1 MRKKINDYV
10 NYALAYGELDRLTGR
25 EIITERITTQCYTLE
40 NLRFWGIDR
49 SRFYTDMEVKFSLD
63 TPEHIYYWKGMLRC
77 FCEFDADFKCE
88 IMGIHPTMKTIPL
101 VAYPMSL
108 SSQENSIVLDVFGG
122 SGTTLMAAERL
133 NRICC
138 TIELDPKYA
147 SAIVRRFIAA
157 KQGTDEIFVIRNGE
171 KLPCTDVYTPTE
183 DDLAFKEDSVNRE

>member
-1 MRKKINDYV
+1 
-10 NYALAYGELDRLTGR
+10 
-25 EIITERITTQCYTLE
+25 
-40 NLRFWGIDR
+40 
-49 SRFYTDMEVKFSLD
+49 
-63 TPEHIYYWKGMLRC
+63 
-77 FCEFDADFKCE
+77 
-88 IMGIHPTMKTIPL
+88 
-101 VAYPMSL
+101 MSL